1 MEVETLSQDE
11 WFSILKPYQR
21 KYIEQLVQ
29 TYGEE
34 TTAEIWL
41 TSVGPLQT
49 ARFGGANDSLGDRK
63 DYWRRFKTEFDKFIC
78 GHPDYSEVR
87 NKASQQAG
95 SIGLIA
101 VPLISS
107 EIAASVGISHVIIVP
122 AVVLLLNAAS
132 KVGVRAYCANKR
144 FTDKRGDDQLDTR

>member
-1 MEVETLSQDE
+1 MVVETLSQDV

-34 TTAEIWL
+34 KTAEIWL
-41 TSVGPLQT
+41 TSGGALQT
-49 ARFGGANDSLGDRK
+49 ARFGGENDSLGDRK
-63 DYWRRFKTEFDKFIC
+63 DYWRRFKIEFDKFIC

-87 NKASQQAG
+87 NKVSQQAG

-101 VPLISS
+101 IPIISS

-122 AVVLLLNAAS
+122 AVVLLLNVAS

-144 FTDKRGDDQLDTR
+144 FADDGGADQLDTR

>member
-49 ARFGGANDSLGDRK
+49 ARFGGENDSHGDRK
-63 DYWRRFKTEFDKFIC
+63 DYWRRFKIEFDKFIC
-78 GHPDYSEVR
+78 GHPDYSEAR
-87 NKASQQAG
+87 KKASQQAG

-101 VPLISS
+101 IPIISS

-122 AVVLLLNAAS
+122 AVVLLLDVAS

-144 FTDKRGDDQLDTR
+144 FADDGGADQLDTR

>member
-11 WFSILKPYQR
+11 WFSILKPYQI

-49 ARFGGANDSLGDRK
+49 ARFGGANDSQGDPK
-63 DYWRRFKTEFDKFIC
+63 DYWRRFKIEFD
-78 GHPDYSEVR
+78 
-87 NKASQQAG
+87 
-95 SIGLIA
+95 
-101 VPLISS
+101 
-107 EIAASVGISHVIIVP
+107 
-122 AVVLLLNAAS
+122 
-132 KVGVRAYCANKR
+132 
-144 FTDKRGDDQLDTR
+144 